1 MENTGEGF
9 MDLPD
14 ADDEDLMLVWSE
26 VFGDDKPVQIE
37 LGIGKG
43 RFILDAAERLPEVNF
58 IGVEWAAKYLRIA
71 RHRAGRRQL
80 ANIRFAHTDA
90 REFVEFFVPAA
101 SVQAYHIYFPD
112 PWPKKRHHKRRL
124 INGAFLREVER
135 TLETGGQLWLAT
147 DFADYF
153 EVMLEVLDTSSV
165 LDEINVEWLG
175 ARTNYEDKYL
185 ALGKPIYRRVLKKS
199 GL

>member
-1 MENTGEGF
+1 MEDTGEGF
-9 MDLPD
+9 LNLPAATD
-14 ADDEDLMLVWSE
+14 GDPTLVWSE
-26 VFGDDKPVQIE
+26 VFGDEQPVQID

-43 RFILDAAERLPEVNF
+43 RFILDAAARLPDVNF
-58 IGVEWAAKYLRIA
+58 VGVEWAAKYLRIA
-71 RHRAGRRQL
+71 HHRAGRRQL
-80 ANIRFAHTDA
+80 ANIRFARTDA

-124 INGAFLREVER
+124 FNEGFLREVER
-135 TLETGGQLWLAT
+135 TLETDGELWLAT

-153 EVMLEVLDTSSV
+153 EVMLEVLHTSRV
-165 LDEINVEWLG
+165 LDEIDAEWLG
-175 ARTNYEDKYL
+175 VRTNYEEKYL
-185 ALGKPIYRRVLKKS
+185 AMGTPIFRRVLKKS